1 MLEDGCEVDS
11 IYLDFAKAFDKVD
24 HFILCKKLRD
34 KRIGG
39 RVGTWLHN
47 FLTNRVSKV
56 SCNGALSKPAPV
68 LSGVPQGTV
77 LGPILFIIM
86 ISDLDCKLQRAFAS
100 LFADDSRVSSAIKSE
115 TDHLLFHHELSNTI
129 YPWAPNNKAVFNGE
143 KFEHIHFAK
152 KTKFDHQY
160 LDPTN
165 RPIEKK
171 KNISKTLASFLP
183 TTSHGPHIL
192 IRSLPTAANRW
203 PGYLE
208 HSPRGMPLP

>member
-1 MLEDGCEVDS
+1 MKKIVRKAIVKHLVDNNLLPVNQHGFLKGRSTLSQLLSQVETITRMLEDGCEVDS

-24 HFILCKKLRD
+24 HSILCKKLRD

-115 TDHLLFHHELSNTI
+115 TDCLLFHHELSNTT

-152 KTKFDHQY
+152 KNK
-160 LDPTN
+160 
-165 RPIEKK
+165 I
-171 KNISKTLASFLP
+171 
-183 TTSHGPHIL
+183 
-192 IRSLPTAANRW
+192 
-203 PGYLE
+203 
-208 HSPRGMPLP
+208 